1 MVRITFERDPRELPA
16 LLRALTGVV
25 AWKDWE
31 ARVAGLR
38 ASSRRNP
45 VWERFVRERYGL
57 ELAFGEVRDH
67 LRETGRIPWPP
78 RNAEEARLYAFALAA
93 VGVYARLSN
102 DGKARLAGAIERG
115 LQNVDGL
122 GPLAFELRVAV
133 HLMRRGFDV
142 FFHDLEL
149 GGGYDFL
156 ATRGTAQIEVEC
168 KHVSADLGRQIHR
181 RDFYSLGELLHPV
194 FSEALQ
200 TGSGQFLKVTLP
212 GRLTARREQHLAIV
226 DRISAVLSGAMSRV
240 EDAVC
245 AVEMCNFPIPGS
257 PFDANDGHRLTLS
270 SVENFA
276 LRAFGI
282 EQAHLMIQWRPGYG
296 AIVLQLESRKP
307 DRVLAQLINNLREDT
322 KRQFSGYRPAL
333 LCLHLADV
341 TEPQLLELVELDR
354 AGEGT
359 GIQRAASI
367 LLHKRP
373 HLHSIALMTDGSVV
387 MRDLPGQG
395 KSVEEFGPS
404 YVFSNPQHP
413 HGIDPRL
420 RNVFF

>member
-142 FFHDLEL
+142 FFHDPLKL
-149 GGGYDFL
+149 RSNASTFQPIL
-156 ATRGTAQIEVEC
+156 VAKFTVAIFTAWENFFIPSFR
-168 KHVSADLGRQIHR
+168 KL
-181 RDFYSLGELLHPV
+181 F
-194 FSEALQ
+194 
-200 TGSGQFLKVTLP
+200 
-212 GRLTARREQHLAIV
+212 RREA
-226 DRISAVLSGAMSRV
+226 
-240 EDAVC
+240 
-245 AVEMCNFPIPGS
+245 GS
-257 PFDANDGHRLTLS
+257 F
-270 SVENFA
+270 
-276 LRAFGI
+276 
-282 EQAHLMIQWRPGYG
+282 
-296 AIVLQLESRKP
+296 
-307 DRVLAQLINNLREDT
+307 
-322 KRQFSGYRPAL
+322 
-333 LCLHLADV
+333 
-341 TEPQLLELVELDR
+341 
-354 AGEGT
+354 
-359 GIQRAASI
+359 
-367 LLHKRP
+367 
-373 HLHSIALMTDGSVV
+373 
-387 MRDLPGQG
+387 
-395 KSVEEFGPS
+395 
-404 YVFSNPQHP
+404 
-413 HGIDPRL
+413 
-420 RNVFF
+420 